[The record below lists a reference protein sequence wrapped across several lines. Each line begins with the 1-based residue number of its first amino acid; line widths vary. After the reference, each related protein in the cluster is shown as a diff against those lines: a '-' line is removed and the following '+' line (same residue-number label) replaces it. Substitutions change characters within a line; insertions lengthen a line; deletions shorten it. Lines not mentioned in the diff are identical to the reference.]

1 MEPLVVIGLGSF
13 GILLTLVTSLARSH
27 RPERFGDRRSTLE
40 RSLAAQA
47 DVEDSDIEQMIEAR
61 NDIRRRRGLPEIGDD
76 LAAELIRPAR
86 PR

>member
-13 GILLTLVTSLARSH
+13 GILLTLVVFLAQPH
-27 RPERFGDRRSTLE
+27 QHERFSDRAGRLE
-40 RSLAAQA
+40 RSAAAQA
-47 DVEDSDIEQMIEAR
+47 EVEDTDIEQMIEAR

-76 LAAELIRPAR
+76 LVAELSRPTG